1 MNNNFALGFFKGIL
15 AALFTALLSV
25 TCCALVLKSIGGA
38 NELVLG
44 VINGI
49 IRIAAAGA
57 GCLFYCKKRG
67 LLRGLFMGIVVFF
80 AIYALFGIISGS
92 WQFDGGTF
100 LNFAVTVAA
109 ACIFGVAFSSKN
121 KEN

>member
-1 MNNNFALGFFKGIL
+1 
-15 AALFTALLSV
+15 
-25 TCCALVLKSIGGA
+25 
-38 NELVLG
+38 
-44 VINGI
+44 
-49 IRIAAAGA
+49 
-57 GCLFYCKKRG
+57 
-67 LLRGLFMGIVVFF
+67 MGIVVFF